1 MLLLCGCIHALILS
15 ASSVFLILLP
25 WFVWFFLH
33 FFCFH
38 FQFSLPAAMVF
49 HFVLAFLHVWLHLD
63 FLGCCFHIAL
73 ILCMLV
79 CLMRFFFCFMHVGF
93 VSQWMFFLFRNLE
106 YCLIFCMLG
115 CLWMFFFVVL
125 ISSAAEEFFFHACL
139 LCFTTNVVSFWKH
152 GMLFD
157 FLHLWLV
164 MVVFGWCWSFG
175 AYGCLLAFLISCM
188 FGCLWFFCGGVG
200 HLLVFCAFSIGS
212 NCHLLDAFSINS
224 STTPNLLPLICVNAW
239 SVCSTTSNSLLLFS
253 LFSFVGLL
261 GFFFVYPVFSSSWV
275 CEMLW
280 SCIWCLLFL
289 HVWLLFF
296 MWIF

>member
-1 MLLLCGCIHALILS
+1 MF

-164 MVVFGWCWSFG
+164 MVVFGWCWNFCVSSHSSLFFFYRCRLVGFWIRFISLISHSFLN
-175 AYGCLLAFLISCM
+175 YFAFLLS
-188 FGCLWFFCGGVG
+188 
-200 HLLVFCAFSIGS
+200 SI
-212 NCHLLDAFSINS
+212 
-224 STTPNLLPLICVNAW
+224 
-239 SVCSTTSNSLLLFS
+239 SLLS
-253 LFSFVGLL
+253 
-261 GFFFVYPVFSSSWV
+261 
-275 CEMLW
+275 
-280 SCIWCLLFL
+280 
-289 HVWLLFF
+289 
-296 MWIF
+296 